1 MRFFIFIDYTCIYTK
16 YMTYELGKSLQE
28 IVKNEEYVQTFF
40 CNINIAPGILW
51 GLEISCNIF

>member
-1 MRFFIFIDYTCIYTK
+1 
-16 YMTYELGKSLQE
+16 MTYELGKSLQE

-40 CNINIAPGILW
+40 AIINIAPGILW